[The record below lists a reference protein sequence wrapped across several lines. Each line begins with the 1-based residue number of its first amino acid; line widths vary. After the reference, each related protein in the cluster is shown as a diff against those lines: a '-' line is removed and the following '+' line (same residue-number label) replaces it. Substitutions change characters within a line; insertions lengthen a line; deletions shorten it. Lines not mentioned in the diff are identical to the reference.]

1 MKFTGSVEV
10 WTILVIGAAIGL
22 FSVGEALSQ
31 ETKEPMVGHV
41 FYGRMTTENDDP
53 QVDGGD
59 YDINIFGV
67 DVQKPLGR
75 GIFKYGIE
83 TGALFSLD
91 SDLRRFSASS
101 GTGGGSASV
110 SIDIRSLLVDFFFGG
125 YVALEPVRWL
135 RLHIGAGPLL
145 IYGRREI
152 EPEAPT
158 PDPFS
163 DETESDSGIGAG
175 LYARAGIDILFTDY
189 FGLNAGARITET
201 TLSLEDTAGRVDIE
215 GWQYYA
221 GLAFHF

>member
-10 WTILVIGAAIGL
+10 WTILVICAAICL

-31 ETKEPMVGHV
+31 EAKDPMVGHV
-41 FYGRMTTENDDP
+41 FDGKMTIENDDP

-67 DVQKPLGR
+67 DAQKPLGR
-75 GIFKYGIE
+75 GIFKYGLE
-83 TGALFSLD
+83 TGALLSLD
-91 SDLRRFSASS
+91 SHLRRFSASS
-101 GTGGGSASV
+101 GSGGGSASV
-110 SIDIRSLLVDFFFGG
+110 SIDISSLLIDFFFGG

-135 RLHIGAGPLL
+135 RLYAGAGPLL

-152 EPEAPT
+152 EPET
-158 PDPFS
+158 PVPEPFS
-163 DETESDSGIGAG
+163 YETDSGIGAG

-201 TLSLEDTAGRVDIE
+201 TLSLEDTAASVDIK